1 MTMTKEKKFSLLPV
15 ENKAQLIYHCLE
27 DNKARD
33 ITALEVKSAVTDV
46 VLIASASSAR
56 HAKSLADN
64 VILLAKKEKLEIL
77 STEGYQAGAW
87 VLVDLNDVV
96 VHIFLEEN
104 RDLFQL
110 ESLWHEAEPLVLE
123 SRSRQSKK

>member
-1 MTMTKEKKFSLLPV
+1 MLKEKKYSLIPV
-15 ENKAQLIYHCLE
+15 AEKAQLIFHNLE

-33 ITALEVKSAVTDV
+33 ITALDVKSAVTDV

-64 VILLAKKEKLEIL
+64 VIALAKKERLEIL
-77 STEGYQAGAW
+77 STEGYQAGSW

-104 RDLFQL
+104 RNLFQL
-110 ESLWHEAEPLVLE
+110 ESLWHEAEPIVLE
-123 SRSRQSKK
+123 SRTKQKRV